1 MSTRMSLVLLALK
14 HFFLYN
20 AIKGIIGRSSEKL
33 LKIVL
38 LVVINEE
45 VRDEAQRET

>member
-1 MSTRMSLVLLALK
+1 MSLVLLALK
-14 HFFLYN
+14 RFFLYN
-20 AIKGIIGRSSEKL
+20 AIKGITGRSSEKL

-45 VRDEAQRET
+45 VRDGAQHET